1 MPCWTRKTP
10 PGLAGGV
17 RRWTV
22 RRYKKYST
30 LVLSR
35 LPWPW
40 LMALLETINL
50 AVDARLH
57 REEP

>member
-1 MPCWTRKTP
+1 M
-10 PGLAGGV
+10 
-17 RRWTV
+17 

-30 LVLSR
+30 LLLAR

-40 LMALLETINL
+40 LLALLEVVNK

-57 REEP
+57 REGR

>member
-1 MPCWTRKTP
+1 M
-10 PGLAGGV
+10 
-17 RRWTV
+17 

-30 LVLSR
+30 LLLAR

-40 LMALLETINL
+40 LVALLETINL

-57 REEP
+57 AEDR